1 MELKINIDESRFKDV
16 LENELQAFSK
26 EELHEIIRKG
36 LIECLSNKEQ
46 MKELFVKEKN
56 GWHNGE
62 YEANDL
68 LKEAARTINFDKA
81 FDSLQKEVVD
91 YVMNN
96 HSEIVRDLVYN
107 TFLEGLSSTFFYNS
121 NFRNNLQANI
131 AQYISQIQQNNGY

>member
-36 LIECLSNKEQ
+36 
-46 MKELFVKEKN
+46 KEKN

-96 HSEIVRDLVYN
+96 HAEIVRDLVYN